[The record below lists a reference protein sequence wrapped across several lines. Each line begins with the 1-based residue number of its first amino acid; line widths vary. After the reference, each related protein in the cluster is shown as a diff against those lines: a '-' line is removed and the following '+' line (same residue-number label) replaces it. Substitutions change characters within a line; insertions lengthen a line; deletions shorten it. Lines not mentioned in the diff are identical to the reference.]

1 MSVLTIKYSHSNN
14 YFADYLVAQKQLKIR
29 TSRESHL
36 SKSCC

>member
-14 YFADYLVAQKQLKIR
+14 YFSDYLVAQKQVKIR
-29 TSRESHL
+29 TSGESHL